1 MEPLKKSNNVN
12 ASHGT
17 GTPVVNKPGQV
28 NRPSFKTNKAKKQV
42 FGSPKKPKKN
52 NKKKN
57 KGGMPLPLKIGG
69 GVAAGA
75 LAVGIIGYAMTN
87 NHANNSASNK
97 DNSTDSDLTGKGSD
111 DGTNDLTKNK
121 KKNSNNKKSK
131 KSKKDGKETDLLND
145 ILDGE
150 GAKASGKHSSS
161 KSSSSEE
168 LDSLIKSMGS
178 DSKGSHKG
186 GASLKQLAKK
196 ATESKA
202 VAENL
207 GGSKSSKISEK
218 EKSRNEIGTEKKNTS
233 ELQQLANKNK
243 NAKSVSSEPKIPG
256 QSNITKGTTTN
267 SKNTTHHNISTG
279 TKGQPT
285 TAPGHGHHGGGTQ
298 PTSQPTTAPGHGHH
312 GGGTQPTSQ
321 PTTVPDHGHHGGG
334 TQPTSQPTTVPDHGH
349 HSGGTQPTSQPT
361 TVPDHGHHG
370 GGTQPTSQ
378 PTTAPDYGHHGGE
391 TQPTSQ
397 PTTAPDHGH
406 HGGGTQPTSQ
416 PTTAPGHGHHGG
428 GTQPTSQPTTVPDH
442 GHHGG
447 GTQPTSQPTTVPDHG
462 HHSGGTQPTS
472 QPTTVPDH
480 GHHGGGTQPTSQ
492 PTTAPDYGHHGGE
505 TQPTSQPTTAPDHGH
520 HGGGTQPT
528 SQPTT
533 APDHG
538 HHGGGTQ
545 STTAPTPTLPYEN
558 VPDGTTKTVQ
568 FVDSDGKVVGTG
580 ELTKHGN
587 GVSLNDIPSG
597 YKLADEDANGKSA
610 QLLQWPNQISVV
622 SDGSQPTTKY
632 PSDSVPDGTTKSIQ
646 FVDSNGKVVGTG
658 ELTKHGNGVSLN
670 GIPSGYK
677 LSDEDA
683 NGKSAQLL
691 QWQNQ
696 IKVVSDGSQP
706 ATPTYL
712 FEKVADGS
720 SKPVTFVDSQGKS
733 VGTGTITKEKNSVNI
748 NDIPDGYKLAD
759 LDSNGQSP
767 QLLQW
772 PDQISVV
779 SDGSQSS
786 QPTTPTYPFEKVADG
801 SSKSVTFVDS
811 QGKNVGTGSITRNGN
826 GVNVSGIPGGY
837 KLADEDSQGQS
848 AQLLQWPNQISVVS
862 DGSKSATPSY
872 PAQSITNGTSK
883 SVKFID
889 DSGKVVGTGTI
900 SKNGDSINVDGIPGG
915 YELSDEGSQGQ
926 SAQLLQW
933 PDQLSVV
940 ATGGAPSTNQ
950 STGNS
955 EGQLINGDASKTYPF
970 EKVANGTTKDVSFV
984 DSNGKV
990 VGTGK
995 LYKSNNSVSIDGIP
1009 GGYKLSDED
1018 SQGQS
1023 AQLLDWPNK
1032 IVVVADGSS
1041 KPTTTYAAENI
1052 PDGTSKSVK
1061 YVDMNGNVLGTGT
1074 ITKHGNGV
1082 SADGIPYGYKVAGAE
1097 GNQMN
1102 DLLNWSDQIT
1112 LMPANSA
1119 IA

>member
-12 ASHGT
+12 ANHGT
-17 GTPVVNKPGQV
+17 DTPVVNKPGQV
-28 NRPSFKTNKAKKQV
+28 NTPSFKTNKAKKQV

-87 NHANNSASNK
+87 NHANHSVANK

-121 KKNSNNKKSK
+121 KETKNKKKKSNNKKSK

-150 GAKASGKHSSS
+150 GAKASGKHSLS

-207 GGSKSSKISEK
+207 GVSKSSKISEK
-218 EKSRNEIGTEKKNTS
+218 EKSKNGIGTEKKNTS
-233 ELQQLANKNK
+233 ELQQLASKNK

-256 QSNITKGTTTN
+256 QSNITKGTTNN
-267 SKNTTHHNISTG
+267 SKNTPTHHNISTG

-285 TAPGHGHHGGGTQ
+285 TVSNHDHHTGGSTTTSGKPQPTTAPNHGHHGGGTQ
-298 PTSQPTTAPGHGHH
+298 PTSQPTTAPSHGHH
-312 GGGTQPTSQ
+312 GGG
-321 PTTVPDHGHHGGG
+321 
-334 TQPTSQPTTVPDHGH
+334 
-349 HSGGTQPTSQPT
+349 
-361 TVPDHGHHG
+361 
-370 GGTQPTSQ
+370 
-378 PTTAPDYGHHGGE
+378 
-391 TQPTSQ
+391 
-397 PTTAPDHGH
+397 
-406 HGGGTQPTSQ
+406 
-416 PTTAPGHGHHGG
+416 
-428 GTQPTSQPTTVPDH
+428 
-442 GHHGG
+442 
-447 GTQPTSQPTTVPDHG
+447 
-462 HHSGGTQPTS
+462 
-472 QPTTVPDH
+472 
-480 GHHGGGTQPTSQ
+480 
-492 PTTAPDYGHHGGE
+492 

-538 HHGGGTQ
+538 HHGGETQ
-545 STTAPTPTLPYEN
+545 PTTAPTPTLPYEN

-568 FVDSDGKVVGTG
+568 FVDRDGKVVGTG
-580 ELTKHGN
+580 ELARHGN
-587 GVSLNDIPSG
+587 GVSLNGIPSG
-597 YKLADEDANGKSA
+597 YKLADEDANGKSV

-632 PSDSVPDGTTKSIQ
+632 PSDSVPDGTTKTVQ

-658 ELTKHGNGVSLN
+658 ELTQHGSGVSLN

-691 QWQNQ
+691 QWPDQ
-696 IKVVSDGSQP
+696 ISVVSDGSQP
-706 ATPTYL
+706 TTKYPSDS
-712 FEKVADGS
+712 VPDGTT
-720 SKPVTFVDSQGKS
+720 KTVQFVDSNGKV
-733 VGTGTITKEKNSVNI
+733 VGTGKLAKHGSGVSLNG
-748 NDIPDGYKLAD
+748 IPGGYKLSDEDA
-759 LDSNGQSP
+759 SGKSA

-779 SDGSQSS
+779 SDGSQ
-786 QPTTPTYPFEKVADG
+786 PVTPTYPFEKVADG
-801 SSKSVTFVDS
+801 SSKSVTFLDS

-837 KLADEDSQGQS
+837 KLSDED
-848 AQLLQWPNQISVVS
+848 
-862 DGSKSATPSY
+862 
-872 PAQSITNGTSK
+872 
-883 SVKFID
+883 
-889 DSGKVVGTGTI
+889 
-900 SKNGDSINVDGIPGG
+900 
-915 YELSDEGSQGQ
+915 SQGQ

-933 PDQLSVV
+933 PDQLSVI
-940 ATGGAPSTNQ
+940 ATGGTPSTNQ

-955 EGQLINGDASKTYPF
+955 EGQPINDDASKTYPF

-995 LYKSNNSVSIDGIP
+995 LYKNNNSVSIDGIP
-1009 GGYKLSDED
+1009 GGTSYLTR
-1018 SQGQS
+1018 
-1023 AQLLDWPNK
+1023 
-1032 IVVVADGSS
+1032 IVKDN
-1041 KPTTTYAAENI
+1041 PHNY
-1052 PDGTSKSVK
+1052 
-1061 YVDMNGNVLGTGT
+1061 
-1074 ITKHGNGV
+1074 
-1082 SADGIPYGYKVAGAE
+1082 
-1097 GNQMN
+1097 
-1102 DLLNWSDQIT
+1102 
-1112 LMPANSA
+1112 
-1119 IA
+1119 

>member
-97 DNSTDSDLTGKGSD
+97 DNSTDSDLTGKGAD

-321 PTTVPDHGHHGGG
+321 PTTAPSHGHHGGG
-334 TQPTSQPTTVPDHGH
+334 TQPTGQPTTAPG
-349 HSGGTQPTSQPT
+349 
-361 TVPDHGHHG
+361 HGHHG
-370 GGTQPTSQ
+370 GGTQPT
-378 PTTAPDYGHHGGE
+378 G
-391 TQPTSQ
+391 
-397 PTTAPDHGH
+397 
-406 HGGGTQPTSQ
+406 Q

-691 QWQNQ
+691 QWPNQ

>member
-285 TAPGHGHHGGGTQ
+285 TAPG
-298 PTSQPTTAPGHGHH
+298 
-312 GGGTQPTSQ
+312 
-321 PTTVPDHGHHGGG
+321 
-334 TQPTSQPTTVPDHGH
+334 
-349 HSGGTQPTSQPT
+349 
-361 TVPDHGHHG
+361 
-370 GGTQPTSQ
+370 
-378 PTTAPDYGHHGGE
+378 
-391 TQPTSQ
+391 
-397 PTTAPDHGH
+397 
-406 HGGGTQPTSQ
+406 
-416 PTTAPGHGHHGG
+416 
-428 GTQPTSQPTTVPDH
+428 H

>member
-298 PTSQPTTAPGHGHH
+298 PTGQPTTAPGHGHH

-391 TQPTSQ
+391 
-397 PTTAPDHGH
+397 
-406 HGGGTQPTSQ
+406 
-416 PTTAPGHGHHGG
+416 
-428 GTQPTSQPTTVPDH
+428 
-442 GHHGG
+442 
-447 GTQPTSQPTTVPDHG
+447 
-462 HHSGGTQPTS
+462 
-472 QPTTVPDH
+472 
-480 GHHGGGTQPTSQ
+480 
-492 PTTAPDYGHHGGE
+492 
-505 TQPTSQPTTAPDHGH
+505 
-520 HGGGTQPT
+520 TQPT

-1112 LMPANSA
+1112 IMPANSA

>member
-298 PTSQPTTAPGHGHH
+298 PTGQPTTAPGHGHH
-312 GGGTQPTSQ
+312 G
-321 PTTVPDHGHHGGG
+321 
-334 TQPTSQPTTVPDHGH
+334 
-349 HSGGTQPTSQPT
+349 GGTQPTSQPT

-397 PTTAPDHGH
+397 PTTAPDHGHHGGGTQPTSQPTTAPGHGHHGGGTQPTSQPTTVPDHGH

>member
-298 PTSQPTTAPGHGHH
+298 PTGQPTTAPGHGHH

-406 HGGGTQPTSQ
+406 HGGGTQPTGQ

>member
-321 PTTVPDHGHHGGG
+321 PTT
-334 TQPTSQPTTVPDHGH
+334 
-349 HSGGTQPTSQPT
+349 
-361 TVPDHGHHG
+361 
-370 GGTQPTSQ
+370 
-378 PTTAPDYGHHGGE
+378 
-391 TQPTSQ
+391 
-397 PTTAPDHGH
+397 APDHGH

-416 PTTAPGHGHHGG
+416 PTTAPGHGHHG
-428 GTQPTSQPTTVPDH
+428 
-442 GHHGG
+442 
-447 GTQPTSQPTTVPDHG
+447 
-462 HHSGGTQPTS
+462 GGTQPTS

>member
-298 PTSQPTTAPGHGHH
+298 PTGQPTTAPGHGHH

-1112 LMPANSA
+1112 IMPANSA

>member
-298 PTSQPTTAPGHGHH
+298 PTGQPTTAPGHGHH

-378 PTTAPDYGHHGGE
+378 PTTAPY
-391 TQPTSQ
+391 
-397 PTTAPDHGH
+397 
-406 HGGGTQPTSQ
+406 
-416 PTTAPGHGHHGG
+416 
-428 GTQPTSQPTTVPDH
+428 
-442 GHHGG
+442 
-447 GTQPTSQPTTVPDHG
+447 
-462 HHSGGTQPTS
+462 
-472 QPTTVPDH
+472 
-480 GHHGGGTQPTSQ
+480 
-492 PTTAPDYGHHGGE
+492 YGHHGGE

>member
-279 TKGQPT
+279 TKG
-285 TAPGHGHHGGGTQ
+285 
-298 PTSQPTTAPGHGHH
+298 
-312 GGGTQPTSQ
+312 
-321 PTTVPDHGHHGGG
+321 
-334 TQPTSQPTTVPDHGH
+334 
-349 HSGGTQPTSQPT
+349 
-361 TVPDHGHHG
+361 
-370 GGTQPTSQ
+370 
-378 PTTAPDYGHHGGE
+378 
-391 TQPTSQ
+391 Q

>member
-298 PTSQPTTAPGHGHH
+298 PTGQPTTAPGHGHH
-312 GGGTQPTSQ
+312 G
-321 PTTVPDHGHHGGG
+321 
-334 TQPTSQPTTVPDHGH
+334 
-349 HSGGTQPTSQPT
+349 
-361 TVPDHGHHG
+361 
-370 GGTQPTSQ
+370 
-378 PTTAPDYGHHGGE
+378 
-391 TQPTSQ
+391 
-397 PTTAPDHGH
+397 
-406 HGGGTQPTSQ
+406 
-416 PTTAPGHGHHGG
+416 
-428 GTQPTSQPTTVPDH
+428 
-442 GHHGG
+442 
-447 GTQPTSQPTTVPDHG
+447 
-462 HHSGGTQPTS
+462 GGTQPTS

>member
-298 PTSQPTTAPGHGHH
+298 PTGQPTTAPGHGHH

-406 HGGGTQPTSQ
+406 HGGGTQPTGQ

-442 GHHGG
+442 GHHG
-447 GTQPTSQPTTVPDHG
+447 
-462 HHSGGTQPTS
+462 GGTQPTS

>member
-285 TAPGHGHHGGGTQ
+285 TAPG
-298 PTSQPTTAPGHGHH
+298 
-312 GGGTQPTSQ
+312 
-321 PTTVPDHGHHGGG
+321 
-334 TQPTSQPTTVPDHGH
+334 
-349 HSGGTQPTSQPT
+349 
-361 TVPDHGHHG
+361 
-370 GGTQPTSQ
+370 
-378 PTTAPDYGHHGGE
+378 
-391 TQPTSQ
+391 
-397 PTTAPDHGH
+397 
-406 HGGGTQPTSQ
+406 
-416 PTTAPGHGHHGG
+416 
-428 GTQPTSQPTTVPDH
+428 
-442 GHHGG
+442 
-447 GTQPTSQPTTVPDHG
+447 
-462 HHSGGTQPTS
+462 
-472 QPTTVPDH
+472 
-480 GHHGGGTQPTSQ
+480 
-492 PTTAPDYGHHGGE
+492 
-505 TQPTSQPTTAPDHGH
+505 
-520 HGGGTQPT
+520 
-528 SQPTT
+528 
-533 APDHG
+533 HG

>member
-111 DGTNDLTKNK
+111 DGNNDLTKNK

-298 PTSQPTTAPGHGHH
+298 PTGQPTTAPGHGHH

-349 HSGGTQPTSQPT
+349 HS
-361 TVPDHGHHG
+361 

>member
-298 PTSQPTTAPGHGHH
+298 PTGQPTTAPGHGHH

-391 TQPTSQ
+391 
-397 PTTAPDHGH
+397 
-406 HGGGTQPTSQ
+406 
-416 PTTAPGHGHHGG
+416 
-428 GTQPTSQPTTVPDH
+428 
-442 GHHGG
+442 
-447 GTQPTSQPTTVPDHG
+447 
-462 HHSGGTQPTS
+462 
-472 QPTTVPDH
+472 
-480 GHHGGGTQPTSQ
+480 
-492 PTTAPDYGHHGGE
+492 
-505 TQPTSQPTTAPDHGH
+505 
-520 HGGGTQPT
+520 
-528 SQPTT
+528 
-533 APDHG
+533 
-538 HHGGGTQ
+538 TQ

>member
-12 ASHGT
+12 ANHGT

-87 NHANNSASNK
+87 NHANHSVANK

-121 KKNSNNKKSK
+121 KETKNKKKKSNNKKSK

-150 GAKASGKHSSS
+150 GAKASGKHSLS

-207 GGSKSSKISEK
+207 GVSKSSKISEK
-218 EKSRNEIGTEKKNTS
+218 EKSKNGIGTEKKNTS
-233 ELQQLANKNK
+233 ELQQLASKNK

-256 QSNITKGTTTN
+256 QSNITKGTTNN
-267 SKNTTHHNISTG
+267 SKNTPTHHNISTG

-285 TAPGHGHHGGGTQ
+285 TVSNHDHHTGGSTTTSGKPQPTTAPNHGHHGGGTQ
-298 PTSQPTTAPGHGHH
+298 PTSQPTTAPSHGHH
-312 GGGTQPTSQ
+312 GGG
-321 PTTVPDHGHHGGG
+321 
-334 TQPTSQPTTVPDHGH
+334 
-349 HSGGTQPTSQPT
+349 
-361 TVPDHGHHG
+361 
-370 GGTQPTSQ
+370 
-378 PTTAPDYGHHGGE
+378 
-391 TQPTSQ
+391 
-397 PTTAPDHGH
+397 
-406 HGGGTQPTSQ
+406 
-416 PTTAPGHGHHGG
+416 
-428 GTQPTSQPTTVPDH
+428 
-442 GHHGG
+442 
-447 GTQPTSQPTTVPDHG
+447 
-462 HHSGGTQPTS
+462 
-472 QPTTVPDH
+472 
-480 GHHGGGTQPTSQ
+480 
-492 PTTAPDYGHHGGE
+492 

-545 STTAPTPTLPYEN
+545 PTSQPTTAPDHGHHGGGTQPTSQPTTAPDHGHHGGGTQPTSQPTTAPDHGHHGGGTQPTSQPTTAPDHGHHGGETQPTTAPTPTLPYEN

-568 FVDSDGKVVGTG
+568 FVDRDGKVVGTG
-580 ELTKHGN
+580 ELARHGN
-587 GVSLNDIPSG
+587 GVSLNGIPSG
-597 YKLADEDANGKSA
+597 YKLADEDANGKSV

-632 PSDSVPDGTTKSIQ
+632 PSDSIPDGTTKTVQ

-658 ELTKHGNGVSLN
+658 ELTQHGSGVSLN

-691 QWQNQ
+691 QWPDQ
-696 IKVVSDGSQP
+696 ISVVSDGSQP
-706 ATPTYL
+706 TTKYPSDS
-712 FEKVADGS
+712 VPDGTT
-720 SKPVTFVDSQGKS
+720 KTVQFVDSNGKV
-733 VGTGTITKEKNSVNI
+733 VGTGKLAKHGSGVSLNG
-748 NDIPDGYKLAD
+748 IPGGYKLSDEDA
-759 LDSNGQSP
+759 SGKSA

-779 SDGSQSS
+779 SDGSQ
-786 QPTTPTYPFEKVADG
+786 PVTPTYPFEKVADG
-801 SSKSVTFVDS
+801 SSKSVTFLDS

-837 KLADEDSQGQS
+837 KLSDED
-848 AQLLQWPNQISVVS
+848 
-862 DGSKSATPSY
+862 
-872 PAQSITNGTSK
+872 
-883 SVKFID
+883 
-889 DSGKVVGTGTI
+889 
-900 SKNGDSINVDGIPGG
+900 
-915 YELSDEGSQGQ
+915 SQGQ

-933 PDQLSVV
+933 PDQLSVI
-940 ATGGAPSTNQ
+940 ATGGTPSTNQ

-955 EGQLINGDASKTYPF
+955 EGQPINDDASKTYPF

-995 LYKSNNSVSIDGIP
+995 LYKNNNSVSIDGIP
-1009 GGYKLSDED
+1009 GGTSYLTR
-1018 SQGQS
+1018 
-1023 AQLLDWPNK
+1023 
-1032 IVVVADGSS
+1032 IVKDN
-1041 KPTTTYAAENI
+1041 PHNY
-1052 PDGTSKSVK
+1052 
-1061 YVDMNGNVLGTGT
+1061 
-1074 ITKHGNGV
+1074 
-1082 SADGIPYGYKVAGAE
+1082 
-1097 GNQMN
+1097 
-1102 DLLNWSDQIT
+1102 
-1112 LMPANSA
+1112 
-1119 IA
+1119 

>member
-1112 LMPANSA
+1112 IMPANSA

>member
-298 PTSQPTTAPGHGHH
+298 PTGQPTTAPGHGHH

-321 PTTVPDHGHHGGG
+321 PTTAPDHGHHGGG
-334 TQPTSQPTTVPDHGH
+334 TQPTSQPTTAPGHGH
-349 HSGGTQPTSQPT
+349 HGGGTQPTSQPT

-428 GTQPTSQPTTVPDH
+428 GTQPTSQPTTAPDH

-447 GTQPTSQPTTVPDHG
+447 GTQPTSQPTTAPGHG
-462 HHSGGTQPTS
+462 HHGGGTQPTS

>member
-121 KKNSNNKKSK
+121 KKNSNNKKPEL
-131 KSKKDGKETDLLND
+131 SKKDGKETDLLND

-298 PTSQPTTAPGHGHH
+298 PTSQPTTAPG
-312 GGGTQPTSQ
+312 
-321 PTTVPDHGHHGGG
+321 
-334 TQPTSQPTTVPDHGH
+334 
-349 HSGGTQPTSQPT
+349 
-361 TVPDHGHHG
+361 
-370 GGTQPTSQ
+370 
-378 PTTAPDYGHHGGE
+378 
-391 TQPTSQ
+391 
-397 PTTAPDHGH
+397 
-406 HGGGTQPTSQ
+406 
-416 PTTAPGHGHHGG
+416 
-428 GTQPTSQPTTVPDH
+428 
-442 GHHGG
+442 
-447 GTQPTSQPTTVPDHG
+447 
-462 HHSGGTQPTS
+462 
-472 QPTTVPDH
+472 
-480 GHHGGGTQPTSQ
+480 
-492 PTTAPDYGHHGGE
+492 
-505 TQPTSQPTTAPDHGH
+505 
-520 HGGGTQPT
+520 
-528 SQPTT
+528 
-533 APDHG
+533 HG

>member
-12 ASHGT
+12 ANHGT

-87 NHANNSASNK
+87 NHANHSVANK

-121 KKNSNNKKSK
+121 KETKNKKKKSNNKKSK

-150 GAKASGKHSSS
+150 GAKASGKHSLS

-207 GGSKSSKISEK
+207 GVSKSSKISEK
-218 EKSRNEIGTEKKNTS
+218 EKSKNGIGTEKKNTS
-233 ELQQLANKNK
+233 ELQQLASKNK

-256 QSNITKGTTTN
+256 QSNITKGTTNN
-267 SKNTTHHNISTG
+267 SKNTPTHHNISTG

-285 TAPGHGHHGGGTQ
+285 TVSNHDHHTGGSTT
-298 PTSQPTTAPGHGHH
+298 TSGKP
-312 GGGTQPTSQ
+312 
-321 PTTVPDHGHHGGG
+321 
-334 TQPTSQPTTVPDHGH
+334 
-349 HSGGTQPTSQPT
+349 
-361 TVPDHGHHG
+361 
-370 GGTQPTSQ
+370 
-378 PTTAPDYGHHGGE
+378 
-391 TQPTSQ
+391 
-397 PTTAPDHGH
+397 
-406 HGGGTQPTSQ
+406 
-416 PTTAPGHGHHGG
+416 
-428 GTQPTSQPTTVPDH
+428 
-442 GHHGG
+442 
-447 GTQPTSQPTTVPDHG
+447 
-462 HHSGGTQPTS
+462 
-472 QPTTVPDH
+472 
-480 GHHGGGTQPTSQ
+480 
-492 PTTAPDYGHHGGE
+492 
-505 TQPTSQPTTAPDHGH
+505 QPTTAPDHGH

-538 HHGGGTQ
+538 HHGGETQ
-545 STTAPTPTLPYEN
+545 PTTAPTPTLPYEN

-568 FVDSDGKVVGTG
+568 FVDRDGKVVGTG
-580 ELTKHGN
+580 ELARHGN
-587 GVSLNDIPSG
+587 GVSLNGIPSG
-597 YKLADEDANGKSA
+597 YKLADEDANGKSV

-632 PSDSVPDGTTKSIQ
+632 PSDSVPDGTTKTVQ

-658 ELTKHGNGVSLN
+658 ELTQHGSGVSLN

-691 QWQNQ
+691 QW
-696 IKVVSDGSQP
+696 
-706 ATPTYL
+706 
-712 FEKVADGS
+712 
-720 SKPVTFVDSQGKS
+720 
-733 VGTGTITKEKNSVNI
+733 
-748 NDIPDGYKLAD
+748 
-759 LDSNGQSP
+759 
-767 QLLQW
+767 

-779 SDGSQSS
+779 SDGSQPTTKYPSDSVPDGTTKTVQFVDSNGKVVGTGKLAKHGSGVSLNGIPGGYKLSDEDASGKSAQLLQWPDQISIVSDGS
-786 QPTTPTYPFEKVADG
+786 QPVTPTYPFEKVADG
-801 SSKSVTFVDS
+801 SSKSVTFLDS

-837 KLADEDSQGQS
+837 KLSDED
-848 AQLLQWPNQISVVS
+848 
-862 DGSKSATPSY
+862 
-872 PAQSITNGTSK
+872 
-883 SVKFID
+883 
-889 DSGKVVGTGTI
+889 
-900 SKNGDSINVDGIPGG
+900 
-915 YELSDEGSQGQ
+915 SQGQ

-933 PDQLSVV
+933 PDQLSVI
-940 ATGGAPSTNQ
+940 ATGGTPSTNQ

-955 EGQLINGDASKTYPF
+955 EGQPINDDASKTYPF

-995 LYKSNNSVSIDGIP
+995 LYKNNNSVSIDGIP
-1009 GGYKLSDED
+1009 GGTSYLTR
-1018 SQGQS
+1018 
-1023 AQLLDWPNK
+1023 
-1032 IVVVADGSS
+1032 IVKDN
-1041 KPTTTYAAENI
+1041 PHNY
-1052 PDGTSKSVK
+1052 
-1061 YVDMNGNVLGTGT
+1061 
-1074 ITKHGNGV
+1074 
-1082 SADGIPYGYKVAGAE
+1082 
-1097 GNQMN
+1097 
-1102 DLLNWSDQIT
+1102 
-1112 LMPANSA
+1112 
-1119 IA
+1119 

>member
-298 PTSQPTTAPGHGHH
+298 PTG
-312 GGGTQPTSQ
+312 
-321 PTTVPDHGHHGGG
+321 
-334 TQPTSQPTTVPDHGH
+334 
-349 HSGGTQPTSQPT
+349 
-361 TVPDHGHHG
+361 
-370 GGTQPTSQ
+370 
-378 PTTAPDYGHHGGE
+378 
-391 TQPTSQ
+391 
-397 PTTAPDHGH
+397 
-406 HGGGTQPTSQ
+406 Q

>member
-111 DGTNDLTKNK
+111 DGNNDLTKNK

-267 SKNTTHHNISTG
+267 SKNTTHHNIS
-279 TKGQPT
+279 
-285 TAPGHGHHGGGTQ
+285 
-298 PTSQPTTAPGHGHH
+298 
-312 GGGTQPTSQ
+312 
-321 PTTVPDHGHHGGG
+321 
-334 TQPTSQPTTVPDHGH
+334 
-349 HSGGTQPTSQPT
+349 
-361 TVPDHGHHG
+361 
-370 GGTQPTSQ
+370 
-378 PTTAPDYGHHGGE
+378 
-391 TQPTSQ
+391 
-397 PTTAPDHGH
+397 
-406 HGGGTQPTSQ
+406 
-416 PTTAPGHGHHGG
+416 
-428 GTQPTSQPTTVPDH
+428 
-442 GHHGG
+442 
-447 GTQPTSQPTTVPDHG
+447 TQPTSQPTTVPDHG

>member
-285 TAPGHGHHGGGTQ
+285 TAPG
-298 PTSQPTTAPGHGHH
+298 
-312 GGGTQPTSQ
+312 
-321 PTTVPDHGHHGGG
+321 
-334 TQPTSQPTTVPDHGH
+334 
-349 HSGGTQPTSQPT
+349 
-361 TVPDHGHHG
+361 
-370 GGTQPTSQ
+370 
-378 PTTAPDYGHHGGE
+378 
-391 TQPTSQ
+391 
-397 PTTAPDHGH
+397 HGH

>member
-298 PTSQPTTAPGHGHH
+298 PTSQPTTAPG
-312 GGGTQPTSQ
+312 
-321 PTTVPDHGHHGGG
+321 
-334 TQPTSQPTTVPDHGH
+334 
-349 HSGGTQPTSQPT
+349 
-361 TVPDHGHHG
+361 
-370 GGTQPTSQ
+370 
-378 PTTAPDYGHHGGE
+378 
-391 TQPTSQ
+391 
-397 PTTAPDHGH
+397 
-406 HGGGTQPTSQ
+406 
-416 PTTAPGHGHHGG
+416 
-428 GTQPTSQPTTVPDH
+428 
-442 GHHGG
+442 
-447 GTQPTSQPTTVPDHG
+447 
-462 HHSGGTQPTS
+462 
-472 QPTTVPDH
+472 
-480 GHHGGGTQPTSQ
+480 
-492 PTTAPDYGHHGGE
+492 
-505 TQPTSQPTTAPDHGH
+505 
-520 HGGGTQPT
+520 
-528 SQPTT
+528 
-533 APDHG
+533 HG

>member
-298 PTSQPTTAPGHGHH
+298 PTSQPTT
-312 GGGTQPTSQ
+312 
-321 PTTVPDHGHHGGG
+321 
-334 TQPTSQPTTVPDHGH
+334 VPDHGH

-391 TQPTSQ
+391 
-397 PTTAPDHGH
+397 
-406 HGGGTQPTSQ
+406 
-416 PTTAPGHGHHGG
+416 
-428 GTQPTSQPTTVPDH
+428 
-442 GHHGG
+442 
-447 GTQPTSQPTTVPDHG
+447 
-462 HHSGGTQPTS
+462 
-472 QPTTVPDH
+472 
-480 GHHGGGTQPTSQ
+480 
-492 PTTAPDYGHHGGE
+492 
-505 TQPTSQPTTAPDHGH
+505 
-520 HGGGTQPT
+520 TQPT

>member
-285 TAPGHGHHGGGTQ
+285 TAPG
-298 PTSQPTTAPGHGHH
+298 
-312 GGGTQPTSQ
+312 
-321 PTTVPDHGHHGGG
+321 
-334 TQPTSQPTTVPDHGH
+334 
-349 HSGGTQPTSQPT
+349 
-361 TVPDHGHHG
+361 
-370 GGTQPTSQ
+370 
-378 PTTAPDYGHHGGE
+378 
-391 TQPTSQ
+391 
-397 PTTAPDHGH
+397 
-406 HGGGTQPTSQ
+406 
-416 PTTAPGHGHHGG
+416 
-428 GTQPTSQPTTVPDH
+428 
-442 GHHGG
+442 
-447 GTQPTSQPTTVPDHG
+447 
-462 HHSGGTQPTS
+462 
-472 QPTTVPDH
+472 
-480 GHHGGGTQPTSQ
+480 
-492 PTTAPDYGHHGGE
+492 
-505 TQPTSQPTTAPDHGH
+505 HGH

>member
-298 PTSQPTTAPGHGHH
+298 PTGQPTTAPGHGHH

>member
-321 PTTVPDHGHHGGG
+321 PTTAPSHGHHGGG
-334 TQPTSQPTTVPDHGH
+334 TQPTGQPTTAPG
-349 HSGGTQPTSQPT
+349 
-361 TVPDHGHHG
+361 HGHHG
-370 GGTQPTSQ
+370 GGTQPT
-378 PTTAPDYGHHGGE
+378 G
-391 TQPTSQ
+391 
-397 PTTAPDHGH
+397 
-406 HGGGTQPTSQ
+406 Q

-691 QWQNQ
+691 QWPNQ

>member
-298 PTSQPTTAPGHGHH
+298 PTG
-312 GGGTQPTSQ
+312 
-321 PTTVPDHGHHGGG
+321 
-334 TQPTSQPTTVPDHGH
+334 
-349 HSGGTQPTSQPT
+349 
-361 TVPDHGHHG
+361 
-370 GGTQPTSQ
+370 
-378 PTTAPDYGHHGGE
+378 
-391 TQPTSQ
+391 
-397 PTTAPDHGH
+397 
-406 HGGGTQPTSQ
+406 Q

-1112 LMPANSA
+1112 IMPANSA

>member
-1 MEPLKKSNNVN
+1 M
-12 ASHGT
+12 
-17 GTPVVNKPGQV
+17 
-28 NRPSFKTNKAKKQV
+28 
-42 FGSPKKPKKN
+42 
-52 NKKKN
+52 
-57 KGGMPLPLKIGG
+57 
-69 GVAAGA
+69 
-75 LAVGIIGYAMTN
+75 
-87 NHANNSASNK
+87 
-97 DNSTDSDLTGKGSD
+97 
-111 DGTNDLTKNK
+111 
-121 KKNSNNKKSK
+121 
-131 KSKKDGKETDLLND
+131 
-145 ILDGE
+145 
-150 GAKASGKHSSS
+150 
-161 KSSSSEE
+161 
-168 LDSLIKSMGS
+168 
-178 DSKGSHKG
+178 
-186 GASLKQLAKK
+186 
-196 ATESKA
+196 
-202 VAENL
+202 
-207 GGSKSSKISEK
+207 
-218 EKSRNEIGTEKKNTS
+218 
-233 ELQQLANKNK
+233 
-243 NAKSVSSEPKIPG
+243 
-256 QSNITKGTTTN
+256 
-267 SKNTTHHNISTG
+267 
-279 TKGQPT
+279 
-285 TAPGHGHHGGGTQ
+285 
-298 PTSQPTTAPGHGHH
+298 
-312 GGGTQPTSQ
+312 
-321 PTTVPDHGHHGGG
+321 
-334 TQPTSQPTTVPDHGH
+334 
-349 HSGGTQPTSQPT
+349 
-361 TVPDHGHHG
+361 
-370 GGTQPTSQ
+370 
-378 PTTAPDYGHHGGE
+378 
-391 TQPTSQ
+391 
-397 PTTAPDHGH
+397 
-406 HGGGTQPTSQ
+406 
-416 PTTAPGHGHHGG
+416 
-428 GTQPTSQPTTVPDH
+428 PDH

-1112 LMPANSA
+1112 IMPANSA

>member
-298 PTSQPTTAPGHGHH
+298 PTGQPTTAPGHGHH

-391 TQPTSQ
+391 
-397 PTTAPDHGH
+397 
-406 HGGGTQPTSQ
+406 
-416 PTTAPGHGHHGG
+416 
-428 GTQPTSQPTTVPDH
+428 
-442 GHHGG
+442 
-447 GTQPTSQPTTVPDHG
+447 
-462 HHSGGTQPTS
+462 
-472 QPTTVPDH
+472 
-480 GHHGGGTQPTSQ
+480 
-492 PTTAPDYGHHGGE
+492 
-505 TQPTSQPTTAPDHGH
+505 
-520 HGGGTQPT
+520 TQPT